1 MEPLFELA
9 LRLPGAGSR
18 DLLRELH
25 RQLRSAILDGRLQ
38 PGARLPATRALA
50 QQLGVSRNTMLAAYD
65 LLLSEGYL
73 LGRPGAGTYV
83 ADTLPIARSDRSGHG
98 GHGGRGSRSGRA
110 PKASTPARRDP
121 RLVPLDVPGADLAP
135 TLQPQ
140 AARDDFRVGLPDVS
154 LFPFDIWR
162 RLSDRALRHAARQ
175 VARFAD
181 YADPQGQ
188 AALREAIAGHVSFT
202 RAVGC
207 TAADVVVTAGAQQ
220 AFGLLARILVVPGRT
235 VVAVEQLFYPSL
247 REAMLAAGARVVTV
261 PTDDEGMCVDRIPP
275 EARVVCV
282 TPSHQFPTGV
292 AMSPPR
298 RAALL
303 AFARARNAVV
313 IEDDYDS
320 EFRFAGRPL
329 DALQTLDRAE
339 SVFYVGTFS
348 KSLFPALRLGFV
360 VAPPW
365 ARAALVRARELADW
379 HGPVLAQEALAA
391 FIAEGHLARHIRK
404 MRKLY
409 GARRTALLE
418 ALARHGA
425 GRLEAVAS
433 DAGLH
438 LSARLLGATRAD
450 AVVERAAAAGIVLPP
465 LSRFAL
471 DANAPGVP
479 NGLAFGYGLIGEAQ
493 IDGAVGRLVPLL

>member
-9 LRLPGAGSR
+9 IRLPNTGSR
-18 DLLRELH
+18 DLLREVH
-25 RQLRSAILDGRLQ
+25 QQLRDAILDGRLQ

-50 QQLGVSRNTMLAAYD
+50 ERLGVSRNTMLAAYD

-73 LGRPGAGTYV
+73 LARPGAGTYV
-83 ADTLPIARSDRSGHG
+83 ADTLPQSRR
-98 GHGGRGSRSGRA
+98 GRISKS
-110 PKASTPARRDP
+110 ASVRRDP
-121 RLVPLDVPGADLAP
+121 RLVPLNVPGADLAP

-140 AARDDFRVGLPDVS
+140 RARDDFRVGLPDTS
-154 LFPFDIWR
+154 AFPFDIWR
-162 RLSDRALRHAARQ
+162 RLSDRALRRIAREP
-175 VARFAD
+175 AD
-181 YADPQGQ
+181 YAEPQGQ
-188 AALREAIAGHVSFT
+188 AALREAIAKHVSFT

-207 TAADVVVTAGAQQ
+207 TADDIVVTAGAQQ

-247 REAMLAAGARVVTV
+247 REAMTAAGAKVVTV
-261 PTDDEGMCVDRIPP
+261 PTDIEGLCVDRLPP
-275 EARVVCV
+275 EARVICV

-292 AMSPPR
+292 AMSPQR

-339 SVFYVGTFS
+339 SVCYVGTFS

-379 HGPVLAQEALAA
+379 HGPVLGQEALAA

-404 MRKLY
+404 MRKVY

-418 ALARHGA
+418 ALAKHTA
-425 GRLEAVAS
+425 GRLEVIPS

-438 LSARLLGATRAD
+438 LSAWLRTDTRD
-450 AVVERAAAAGIVLPP
+450 HAVVERAAAAGITLPP

-471 DANAPGVP
+471 DPLALDAP
-479 NGLAFGYGLIGEAQ
+479 NGLAFGYGLIDESQ
-493 IDGAVGRLVPLL
+493 IEGAIRRLAPLL

>member
-9 LRLPGAGSR
+9 IRLPGAGSR
-18 DLLRELH
+18 DLLREMH
-25 RQLRSAILDGRLQ
+25 RQLRAAILDGRLQ

-50 QQLGVSRNTMLAAYD
+50 QRLGVSRNTVLAAYD

-73 LGRPGAGTYV
+73 LARPGAGTYV
-83 ADTLPIARSDRSGHG
+83 ADTLPASRRGRPA
-98 GHGGRGSRSGRA
+98 RGSM
-110 PKASTPARRDP
+110 ARRDP
-121 RLVPLDVPGADLAP
+121 RLVPLHVPGADLAP

-140 AARDDFRVGLPDVS
+140 ASRDDFRVGLPDVS
-154 LFPFDIWR
+154 AFPFDIWR
-162 RLSDRALRHAARQ
+162 RLSDRALRRIARQ
-175 VARFAD
+175 TAD
-181 YADPQGQ
+181 YADPHGL

-207 TAADVVVTAGAQQ
+207 AADDIVVTAGAQQ

-261 PTDDEGMCVDRIPP
+261 PTDAEGLCVERIPP

-282 TPSHQFPTGV
+282 TPSHQVPTGV
-292 AMSPPR
+292 AMSPQR

-379 HGPVLAQEALAA
+379 HGPVLGQEALAA

-409 GARRTALLE
+409 GARRTALLD
-418 ALARHGA
+418 ALARHGE
-425 GRLEAVAS
+425 GRLEAIPS
-433 DAGLH
+433 NAGLH
-438 LSARLLGATRAD
+438 LSAWLHGKTRAD
-450 AVVERAAAAGIVLPP
+450 AVVERAAAVGITLPP

-471 DANAPGVP
+471 DPQAPDVP
-479 NGLAFGYGLIGEAQ
+479 NGLAFGYGLIGESQ
-493 IDGAVGRLVPLL
+493 TDGAVRRLVQLL

>member
-9 LRLPGAGSR
+9 IRLPPAGSR

-25 RQLRSAILDGRLQ
+25 RQLRGAILDGRLQ

-50 QQLGVSRNTMLAAYD
+50 QRLGVSRNTMLAAYD

-73 LGRPGAGTYV
+73 LARPGAGTYV
-83 ADTLPIARSDRSGHG
+83 ADTLPA
-98 GHGGRGSRSGRA
+98 SRRGRA
-110 PKASTPARRDP
+110 PRKSLALRRDP
-121 RLVPLDVPGADLAP
+121 RLVPPGVPGADLAP

-140 AARDDFRVGLPDVS
+140 PARDDFRVGLPDVS

-162 RLSDRALRHAARQ
+162 RLSDRALRRIARQ
-175 VARFAD
+175 TAD

-207 TAADVVVTAGAQQ
+207 TADDIVVTAGAQQ

-261 PTDDEGMCVDRIPP
+261 PTDAEGVCVDRIPP

-292 AMSPPR
+292 AMSPQR

-303 AFARARNAVV
+303 AFARERNAVV
-313 IEDDYDS
+313 VEDDYDS

-339 SVFYVGTFS
+339 SVFYIGTFS

-379 HGPVLAQEALAA
+379 HGPVLGQEALAA

-409 GARRTALLE
+409 AARRTVLLD

-425 GRLEAVAS
+425 GRLEVIPS
-433 DAGLH
+433 SAGLH
-438 LSARLLGATRAD
+438 LSAWLHGGTRD
-450 AVVERAAAAGIVLPP
+450 HVVVERAAVAGITLPP
-465 LSRFAL
+465 LSRYAPES
-471 DANAPGVP
+471 NAPDAP
-479 NGLAFGYGLIGEAQ
+479 NGLAFGYGLIGESQ
-493 IDGAVGRLVPLL
+493 IDGAIRRLAALL

>member
-9 LRLPGAGSR
+9 IRLPGAGSR
-18 DLLRELH
+18 DLLREVH
-25 RQLRSAILDGRLQ
+25 RQLRAAILDGRLQ

-50 QQLGVSRNTMLAAYD
+50 QRLGVSRNTMLAAYD

-73 LGRPGAGTYV
+73 LARPGAGTYV
-83 ADTLPIARSDRSGHG
+83 ADTVPQSRR
-98 GHGGRGSRSGRA
+98 GRVV
-110 PKASTPARRDP
+110 KSTTPRRDP
-121 RLVPLDVPGADLAP
+121 RLVPLNVPGADLAP

-140 AARDDFRVGLPDVS
+140 PSRDDFRVGLPDAGA
-154 LFPFDIWR
+154 FPFDIWR
-162 RLSDRALRHAARQ
+162 RLSDRALRRIAREP
-175 VARFAD
+175 AD

-188 AALREAIAGHVSFT
+188 AALREAIARHVSFT

-207 TAADVVVTAGAQQ
+207 TADDIVVTAGAQQ

-247 REAMLAAGARVVTV
+247 REALTAAGAKVVTV
-261 PTDDEGMCVDRIPP
+261 PVDAEGLCVERLPP
-275 EARVVCV
+275 EVRVICV

-292 AMSPPR
+292 VMSPQR

-339 SVFYVGTFS
+339 SVCYVGTFS

-365 ARAALVRARELADW
+365 ARASLVRARELADW
-379 HGPVLAQEALAA
+379 HGPVLGQEALAA

-404 MRKLY
+404 MRKVY

-425 GRLEAVAS
+425 GRLDVIPS

-438 LSARLLGATRAD
+438 LSAWLRTGTRD
-450 AVVERAAAAGIVLPP
+450 HTVVARAAAAGITLPP
-465 LSRFAL
+465 LSRFAP
-471 DANAPGVP
+471 DPQAPGAP
-479 NGLAFGYGLIGEAQ
+479 NGLAFGYGLVGESQ
-493 IDGAVGRLVPLL
+493 IDGAIRRLAALL

>member
-9 LRLPGAGSR
+9 IRLPDTGSR
-18 DLLRELH
+18 DLLREVH
-25 RQLRSAILDGRLQ
+25 RQLRDAILDGRLQ

-50 QQLGVSRNTMLAAYD
+50 GRLGVSRNTMLAAYD

-73 LGRPGAGTYV
+73 LARPGAGTYV
-83 ADTLPIARSDRSGHG
+83 ADTLPQSRR
-98 GHGGRGSRSGRA
+98 GRTSKGAKGT
-110 PKASTPARRDP
+110 STRRDP
-121 RLVPLDVPGADLAP
+121 RLVPLNVPGADLAP

-140 AARDDFRVGLPDVS
+140 RARDDFRVGLPDIGA
-154 LFPFDIWR
+154 FPFDIWR
-162 RLSDRALRHAARQ
+162 RLSDRALRRIAREP
-175 VARFAD
+175 AD
-181 YADPQGQ
+181 YAEPQGQ
-188 AALREAIAGHVSFT
+188 AALREAIAKHVSFT

-207 TAADVVVTAGAQQ
+207 TADDIVVTAGAQQ

-247 REAMLAAGARVVTV
+247 REAMTAAGAKVVTV
-261 PTDDEGMCVDRIPP
+261 PTDVEGLCVDRLPP
-275 EARVVCV
+275 EARVICV

-292 AMSPPR
+292 AMSPQR

-339 SVFYVGTFS
+339 SVCYVGTFS

-379 HGPVLAQEALAA
+379 HGPVLGQEALAA

-404 MRKLY
+404 MRKVY
-409 GARRTALLE
+409 GARRDALLE
-418 ALARHGA
+418 ALAKHTE
-425 GRLEAVAS
+425 GRLEVIPS

-438 LSARLLGATRAD
+438 LSAWLRTGTRD
-450 AVVERAAAAGIVLPP
+450 HAVVERAAAAGIALPP

-471 DANAPGVP
+471 DPQAPAAP
-479 NGLAFGYGLIGEAQ
+479 NGLAFGYGLIDESQ
-493 IDGAVGRLVPLL
+493 IDDAIRRLARVL

>member
-9 LRLPGAGSR
+9 LRLPAAGSR
-18 DLLRELH
+18 DLLRALH
-25 RQLRSAILDGRLQ
+25 RQLRDAILDGRLQ

-50 QQLGVSRNTMLAAYD
+50 QRLGVSRNTMLAAYD

-73 LGRPGAGTYV
+73 LARPGSGTFV
-83 ADTLPIARSDRSGHG
+83 ADTLPALRR
-98 GHGGRGSRSGRA
+98 GRA
-110 PKASTPARRDP
+110 GPKEAGTAPRRDP
-121 RLVPLDVPGADLAP
+121 RLVPLNVPGADLAL
-135 TLQPQ
+135 TLQPR
-140 AARDDFRVGLPDVS
+140 AARDDFRVGLPDVGA
-154 LFPFDIWR
+154 FPFDIWR
-162 RLSDRALRHAARQ
+162 RLSDRALRRVARQ
-175 VARFAD
+175 TAD

-188 AALREAIAGHVSFT
+188 GALREAIAAHVSFT

-207 TAADVVVTAGAQQ
+207 TADDIVVTAGAQQ

-247 REAMLAAGARVVTV
+247 REAMLAAGAKVVTV
-261 PTDDEGMCVDRIPP
+261 PTDDEGLCVDRIPP

-303 AFARARNAVV
+303 AFARARNAVL

-329 DALQTLDRAE
+329 DALQTLDRAG

-379 HGPVLAQEALAA
+379 HGPVLGQEALAA
-391 FIAEGHLARHIRK
+391 FIAEGHLARHIRR

-409 GARRTALLE
+409 GARRSALLD

-425 GRLEAVAS
+425 GRLEAIPS

-438 LSARLLGATRAD
+438 LSAWLHGGARD
-450 AVVERAAAAGIVLPP
+450 HAVVERAAAAGITLPP

-471 DANAPGVP
+471 DPQAPEAP
-479 NGLAFGYGLIGEAQ
+479 NGLAFGFGLIAEPQ
-493 IDGAVGRLVPLL
+493 IDGAIRRLVRLL

>member
-9 LRLPGAGSR
+9 IRLPRAGSR
-18 DLLRELH
+18 DLLREVH
-25 RQLRSAILDGRLQ
+25 RQLRAAILDGRLQ

-50 QQLGVSRNTMLAAYD
+50 QRLGVSRNTMLAAYD

-73 LGRPGAGTYV
+73 LARPGAGTYV
-83 ADTLPIARSDRSGHG
+83 ADTLPQSRR
-98 GHGGRGSRSGRA
+98 GRMSKS
-110 PKASTPARRDP
+110 ASARRDP
-121 RLVPLDVPGADLAP
+121 RLVPLNVPGADLAP

-140 AARDDFRVGLPDVS
+140 RARDDFRVGLPDTGA
-154 LFPFDIWR
+154 FPFDIWR
-162 RLSDRALRHAARQ
+162 RLSDRALRRIAREP
-175 VARFAD
+175 AD

-188 AALREAIAGHVSFT
+188 AALREAIAKHVSFT

-207 TAADVVVTAGAQQ
+207 TAGDVVVTAGAQQ

-247 REAMLAAGARVVTV
+247 REAMTAAGARVVTV
-261 PTDDEGMCVDRIPP
+261 PTDAEGLCVERLPP
-275 EARVVCV
+275 EVRVICV

-292 AMSPPR
+292 VMSPQR

-303 AFARARNAVV
+303 AFAQARNAVV

-339 SVFYVGTFS
+339 SVCYVGTFS

-379 HGPVLAQEALAA
+379 HGPVLGQEALAA

-404 MRKLY
+404 MRKVY
-409 GARRTALLE
+409 GARRTALRE

-425 GRLEAVAS
+425 GRLEVIPS

-438 LSARLLGATRAD
+438 LSAWLRTGTRD
-450 AVVERAAAAGIVLPP
+450 HAVVERAAAAGITLPP

-471 DANAPGVP
+471 DPQAPDAP
-479 NGLAFGYGLIGEAQ
+479 NGLAFGYGLIGESQ
-493 IDGAVGRLVPLL
+493 IDGAIRRLMALL

>member
-9 LRLPGAGSR
+9 IRLPGAGSR
-18 DLLRELH
+18 ELLREVH
-25 RQLRSAILDGRLQ
+25 RQLRTAILDGRLQ

-50 QQLGVSRNTMLAAYD
+50 LRLGVSRNTMLAAYD

-73 LGRPGAGTYV
+73 LARPGAGTYV
-83 ADTLPIARSDRSGHG
+83 ADTLPQSRR
-98 GHGGRGSRSGRA
+98 GRVVKGASAPPSR
-110 PKASTPARRDP
+110 PARRDP
-121 RLVPLDVPGADLAP
+121 RLVPLNVPGADLAP

-140 AARDDFRVGLPDVS
+140 RARDDFRVGLPDTGA
-154 LFPFDIWR
+154 FPFDIWR
-162 RLSDRALRHAARQ
+162 RLSDRALRRIAREP
-175 VARFAD
+175 AD

-188 AALREAIAGHVSFT
+188 APLREAIAKHVSFT

-207 TAADVVVTAGAQQ
+207 TADDIVVTAGAQQ

-247 REAMLAAGARVVTV
+247 REALVAAGARVVAV
-261 PTDDEGMCVDRIPP
+261 PTDAEGLCVDRLPP
-275 EARVVCV
+275 EVRVICV

-292 AMSPPR
+292 VMSPQR

-339 SVFYVGTFS
+339 SVCYVGTFS

-379 HGPVLAQEALAA
+379 HGPVLGQEALAA

-404 MRKLY
+404 MRKVY
-409 GARRTALLE
+409 GARRTALRE

-425 GRLEAVAS
+425 GRLEVIPS
-433 DAGLH
+433 GAGLH
-438 LSARLLGATRAD
+438 LSAWLRTGTRD
-450 AVVERAAAAGIVLPP
+450 HIVVERAAAAGITLPP

-471 DANAPGVP
+471 DPLAPGVP
-479 NGLAFGYGLIGEAQ
+479 NGLAFGYGLIGESQ
-493 IDGAVGRLVPLL
+493 IDGAIRRLVALL

>member
-9 LRLPGAGSR
+9 LRLPTAGSR
-18 DLLRELH
+18 DLLRALH
-25 RQLRSAILDGRLQ
+25 RQLRDAILDGRLQ

-50 QQLGVSRNTMLAAYD
+50 QRLGVSRNTMLAAYD

-73 LGRPGAGTYV
+73 LARPGSGTYV
-83 ADTLPIARSDRSGHG
+83 ADTLPALRR
-98 GHGGRGSRSGRA
+98 GRTA
-110 PKASTPARRDP
+110 PKEAGAAPRRDP
-121 RLVPLDVPGADLAP
+121 RLVPLNVPGADLAP
-135 TLQPQ
+135 TLQPR
-140 AARDDFRVGLPDVS
+140 AARDDFRVGLPDVGA
-154 LFPFDIWR
+154 FPFDIWR
-162 RLSDRALRHAARQ
+162 RLSDRALRRVARQ
-175 VARFAD
+175 TAD

-188 AALREAIAGHVSFT
+188 GALREAIAAHVSFT

-207 TAADVVVTAGAQQ
+207 TADDIVVTAGAQQ

-247 REAMLAAGARVVTV
+247 REAMLAAGAKVVTV
-261 PTDDEGMCVDRIPP
+261 PTDDEGLCVDRIPP

-303 AFARARNAVV
+303 AFARARNAVL

-329 DALQTLDRAE
+329 DALQTLDRAG

-379 HGPVLAQEALAA
+379 HGPVLGQEALAA
-391 FIAEGHLARHIRK
+391 FIAEGHLARHIRR

-409 GARRTALLE
+409 GARRSALLD

-425 GRLEAVAS
+425 GWLEAIPS

-438 LSARLLGATRAD
+438 LSAWLHGGARD
-450 AVVERAAAAGIVLPP
+450 HAVVERAAAAGITLPP

-471 DANAPGVP
+471 DPQAPEAP
-479 NGLAFGYGLIGEAQ
+479 NGLAFGFGLIAEPQ
-493 IDGAVGRLVPLL
+493 IDGAIRRLVRLL

>member
-9 LRLPGAGSR
+9 IRLPAAGSR

-25 RQLRSAILDGRLQ
+25 RQFRGAILDGRLQ

-50 QQLGVSRNTMLAAYD
+50 QRLGVSRNTMLAAYD
-65 LLLSEGYL
+65 LLLGEGYL
-73 LGRPGAGTYV
+73 LTRPGAGTYV
-83 ADTLPIARSDRSGHG
+83 ADTLPV
-98 GHGGRGSRSGRA
+98 SRRGRA
-110 PKASTPARRDP
+110 SRKALAAGRDR
-121 RLVPLDVPGADLAP
+121 RLVPASIPGADLAP

-140 AARDDFRVGLPDVS
+140 PARDDFRVGLPDVS

-162 RLSDRALRHAARQ
+162 RLSDRALRRIARQ
-175 VARFAD
+175 TAD

-207 TAADVVVTAGAQQ
+207 TADDIVVTAGAQQ

-261 PTDDEGMCVDRIPP
+261 PTDAEGLCVERIPP

-292 AMSPPR
+292 AMSPQR

-303 AFARARNAVV
+303 AFARERDAVIV
-313 IEDDYDS
+313 EDDYDS
-320 EFRFAGRPL
+320 EFRFSGRPL

-365 ARAALVRARELADW
+365 ARAALVRSRELADW
-379 HGPVLAQEALAA
+379 HGPVLGQEALAA

-418 ALARHGA
+418 ALARHSA
-425 GRLEAVAS
+425 DRLETIPS
-433 DAGLH
+433 SAGLH
-438 LSARLLGATRAD
+438 LSARLHGDTRD
-450 AVVERAAAAGIVLPP
+450 FTVVERAAAAGITLPP

-471 DANAPGVP
+471 DPLAPDTP

-493 IDGAVGRLVPLL
+493 IDGAIRRLAALL

>member
-1 MEPLFELA
+1 
-9 LRLPGAGSR
+9 
-18 DLLRELH
+18 
-25 RQLRSAILDGRLQ
+25 
-38 PGARLPATRALA
+38 
-50 QQLGVSRNTMLAAYD
+50 MLAAYD

-73 LGRPGAGTYV
+73 LARPGAGTYV
-83 ADTLPIARSDRSGHG
+83 ADTLPRSRR
-98 GHGGRGSRSGRA
+98 GRVAKG
-110 PKASTPARRDP
+110 ASARRDP
-121 RLVPLDVPGADLAP
+121 RLVPVGVPGADLAP

-140 AARDDFRVGLPDVS
+140 RARDDFRVGLPDTGA
-154 LFPFDIWR
+154 FPFDIWR
-162 RLSDRALRHAARQ
+162 RLSDRALRRIAREP
-175 VARFAD
+175 AD
-181 YADPQGQ
+181 YAEPQGQ
-188 AALREAIAGHVSFT
+188 AALREAIAKHVSFT

-207 TAADVVVTAGAQQ
+207 TADDIVVTAGAQQ

-247 REAMLAAGARVVTV
+247 REALTAAGAKVVTV
-261 PTDDEGMCVDRIPP
+261 PTDAEGLCVDRLPP
-275 EARVVCV
+275 EVRVICV

-292 AMSPPR
+292 AMSPQR

-339 SVFYVGTFS
+339 SVCYVGTFS

-360 VAPPW
+360 VTPPW

-379 HGPVLAQEALAA
+379 HGPVLGQEALAA

-404 MRKLY
+404 MRKIY
-409 GARRTALLE
+409 SARRAALLE
-418 ALARHGA
+418 ALVKHGA
-425 GRLEAVAS
+425 GRLEVIPS

-438 LSARLLGATRAD
+438 LSAWLRSDMRAD
-450 AVVERAAAAGIVLPP
+450 VVVERAAAAGIALPP
-465 LSRFAL
+465 LSRYAL
-471 DANAPGVP
+471 DPQAPGVP
-479 NGLAFGYGLIGEAQ
+479 NGLAFGYGLIDESQ
-493 IDGAVGRLVPLL
+493 IDGAIRRLAALL

>member
-9 LRLPGAGSR
+9 IRLPAAGSR

-25 RQLRSAILDGRLQ
+25 RQLRGAILDGRLQ

-50 QQLGVSRNTMLAAYD
+50 QRLGVSRNTMLAAYD
-65 LLLSEGYL
+65 LLLGEGYL
-73 LGRPGAGTYV
+73 LARPGAGTYV
-83 ADTLPIARSDRSGHG
+83 ADTLPA
-98 GHGGRGSRSGRA
+98 SRRGRA
-110 PKASTPARRDP
+110 TRKAPAAGRDL
-121 RLVPLDVPGADLAP
+121 RLVPASVPGADLAP
-135 TLQPQ
+135 TLQPPS
-140 AARDDFRVGLPDVS
+140 ARDDFRVGLPDVS

-162 RLSDRALRHAARQ
+162 RLSDRALRRIARQ
-175 VARFAD
+175 TAD

-207 TAADVVVTAGAQQ
+207 TADDIVVTAGAQQ

-261 PTDDEGMCVDRIPP
+261 PTDAEGLCVERIPP

-292 AMSPPR
+292 AMSPQR

-303 AFARARNAVV
+303 AFARERNAVIV
-313 IEDDYDS
+313 EDDYDS

-365 ARAALVRARELADW
+365 ARAALVRSRELADW
-379 HGPVLAQEALAA
+379 HGPVLGQEALAA

-425 GRLEAVAS
+425 DRLETIPS
-433 DAGLH
+433 SAGLH
-438 LSARLLGATRAD
+438 LSAWLHGDTRD
-450 AVVERAAAAGIVLPP
+450 FTVVERAAAAGITLPP

-471 DANAPGVP
+471 DPLAPDAP

-493 IDGAVGRLVPLL
+493 IDGAIRRLIQLL

>member
-9 LRLPGAGSR
+9 IRLPGIGSR
-18 DLLRELH
+18 GLLREVH
-25 RQLRSAILDGRLQ
+25 RQLRDAILDGRLQ

-50 QQLGVSRNTMLAAYD
+50 GRLGVSRNTMLAAYD

-73 LGRPGAGTYV
+73 LARPGAGTYV
-83 ADTLPIARSDRSGHG
+83 ADTLPQSRR
-98 GHGGRGSRSGRA
+98 GRTSKGT
-110 PKASTPARRDP
+110 STRRDP
-121 RLVPLDVPGADLAP
+121 RLVPVNVPGADLAP

-140 AARDDFRVGLPDVS
+140 RARDDFRVGLPDTGA
-154 LFPFDIWR
+154 FPFDIWR
-162 RLSDRALRHAARQ
+162 RLSDRALRRIAREP
-175 VARFAD
+175 AD
-181 YADPQGQ
+181 YAEPQGQ
-188 AALREAIAGHVSFT
+188 AALREAIAKHVSFT

-207 TAADVVVTAGAQQ
+207 TADDIVVTAGAQQ

-247 REAMLAAGARVVTV
+247 REAMTAAGAKVVAV
-261 PTDDEGMCVDRIPP
+261 PTDIEGLCVDCLPP
-275 EARVVCV
+275 EARVICV

-292 AMSPPR
+292 AMSPQR

-339 SVFYVGTFS
+339 SVCYVGTFS

-379 HGPVLAQEALAA
+379 HGPVLGQEALAA

-404 MRKLY
+404 MRKVY

-418 ALARHGA
+418 ALAKHGA
-425 GRLEAVAS
+425 GRLEVIPS

-438 LSARLLGATRAD
+438 LSAWLRTDARD
-450 AVVERAAAAGIVLPP
+450 HAVVERAAAAGITLPP

-471 DANAPGVP
+471 DPQAPGVS
-479 NGLAFGYGLIGEAQ
+479 NGLAFGYGLIDESQ
-493 IDGAVGRLVPLL
+493 IDGAIRRLVTLL

>member
-9 LRLPGAGSR
+9 IRLPPAGSR

-25 RQLRSAILDGRLQ
+25 RQLRAAILDGRLQ

-50 QQLGVSRNTMLAAYD
+50 QRLGVSRNTMLAAYD
-65 LLLSEGYL
+65 LLLGEGYL
-73 LGRPGAGTYV
+73 LARPGAGTYV
-83 ADTLPIARSDRSGHG
+83 ADTLPV
-98 GHGGRGSRSGRA
+98 SRRRAA
-110 PKASTPARRDP
+110 PKRALAAGRDP
-121 RLVPLDVPGADLAP
+121 RLVPASVPGADLAP

-140 AARDDFRVGLPDVS
+140 PARDDFRVGLPDVS

-162 RLSDRALRHAARQ
+162 RLSDRALRRIAHQ
-175 VARFAD
+175 TAD

-188 AALREAIAGHVSFT
+188 PALREAIAGHVSFT

-207 TAADVVVTAGAQQ
+207 TADDIVVTAGAQQ

-261 PTDDEGMCVDRIPP
+261 PTDAEGLCVDRIPS

-292 AMSPPR
+292 AMSPQR

-303 AFARARNAVV
+303 ALARERNAVIV
-313 IEDDYDS
+313 EDDYDS

-365 ARAALVRARELADW
+365 ARAALVRSRELADW
-379 HGPVLAQEALAA
+379 HGPVLGQDALAA

-409 GARRTALLE
+409 GARRTALLD

-425 GRLEAVAS
+425 GRLEVIPS
-433 DAGLH
+433 SAGLH
-438 LSARLLGATRAD
+438 LSAWLHGGTRAD
-450 AVVERAAAAGIVLPP
+450 AVVERAAAAGITLPP

-471 DANAPGVP
+471 DPLAAGTP

-493 IDGAVGRLVPLL
+493 IDGAIGRLAGLL

>member
-9 LRLPGAGSR
+9 IRLPGTGSR
-18 DLLRELH
+18 ELLREVH
-25 RQLRSAILDGRLQ
+25 RQLRAAILDGRLQ
-38 PGARLPATRALA
+38 PGARLPATRTLA
-50 QQLGVSRNTMLAAYD
+50 QRLGVSRNTMLAAYD

-73 LGRPGAGTYV
+73 LARPGAGTYV
-83 ADTLPIARSDRSGHG
+83 ADTLAVPHSRRSRTHKNG
-98 GHGGRGSRSGRA
+98 
-110 PKASTPARRDP
+110 PARRDA
-121 RLVPLDVPGADLAP
+121 RLVPLVVPGADLAP
-135 TLQPQ
+135 TLQPLP
-140 AARDDFRVGLPDVS
+140 ARDDFRVGLPDIGA
-154 LFPFDIWR
+154 FPFDIWR
-162 RLSDRALRHAARQ
+162 RLSDRALRRIARGP
-175 VARFAD
+175 AD

-188 AALREAIAGHVSFT
+188 YSLREAIASHVSFT

-207 TAADVVVTAGAQQ
+207 TADDIVVTAGAQQ

-247 REAMLAAGARVVTV
+247 REAMTAAGAKVVAV
-261 PTDDEGMCVDRIPP
+261 PTDGEGLCVDQLPP
-275 EARVVCV
+275 EARVICV

-292 AMSPPR
+292 AMSPQR

-303 AFARARNAVV
+303 AFAQARNAVV

-339 SVFYVGTFS
+339 SVCYVGTFS
-348 KSLFPALRLGFV
+348 KSFFPALRLGFV

-379 HGPVLAQEALAA
+379 HSPLLGQEALAA
-391 FIAEGHLARHIRK
+391 FISEGHLARHIRK

-425 GRLEAVAS
+425 GRLDAIPS

-438 LSARLLGATRAD
+438 LSAWLRTGMRAD
-450 AVVERAAAAGIVLPP
+450 SVVERAASAGITLPP
-465 LSRFAL
+465 LSRFAW
-471 DANAPGVP
+471 DPQAPGVP

-493 IDGAVGRLVPLL
+493 IDDAVRRLVDLL

>member
-9 LRLPGAGSR
+9 IRLPGAGSR
-18 DLLRELH
+18 DLLREVH

-50 QQLGVSRNTMLAAYD
+50 LRLGVSRNTMLAAYD

-73 LGRPGAGTYV
+73 LARPGAGTYV
-83 ADTLPIARSDRSGHG
+83 ADTLPASRRGRST
-98 GHGGRGSRSGRA
+98 
-110 PKASTPARRDP
+110 KASTAKRDP
-121 RLVPLDVPGADLAP
+121 RLVPLNVPGADLAP

-140 AARDDFRVGLPDVS
+140 PARDDFRVGLPDVS
-154 LFPFDIWR
+154 VFPFDIWR
-162 RLSDRALRHAARQ
+162 RLSDRALRRVARQ
-175 VARFAD
+175 TAD

-188 AALREAIAGHVSFT
+188 GALREAIAKHVSFT

-207 TAADVVVTAGAQQ
+207 TADDIVVTAGAQQ

-247 REAMLAAGARVVTV
+247 REAMLAAGARVMTV
-261 PTDDEGMCVDRIPP
+261 PTDGEGLCVDRIPP

-292 AMSPPR
+292 AMSPQR

-303 AFARARNAVV
+303 AFARARNTVV
-313 IEDDYDS
+313 VEDDYDS

-339 SVFYVGTFS
+339 SVFYIGTFS

-360 VAPPW
+360 VTPPW

-379 HGPVLAQEALAA
+379 HGPVLGQEALAA

-404 MRKLY
+404 MRKIY
-409 GARRTALLE
+409 GARRTVLLD
-418 ALARHGA
+418 ALARHCA
-425 GRLEAVAS
+425 GRLEAIPS

-438 LSARLLGATRAD
+438 LSAWLHGDTRD
-450 AVVERAAAAGIVLPP
+450 HTVVERAAAAGITLPP
-465 LSRFAL
+465 LSRYAL
-471 DANAPGVP
+471 DPNAPGAPDVP
-479 NGLAFGYGLIGEAQ
+479 ELQKNGLAFGYGLIAEPQ
-493 IDGAVGRLVPLL
+493 IDGAIQRLARLL

>member
-9 LRLPGAGSR
+9 IRLPSAGSR
-18 DLLRELH
+18 DLLREVH
-25 RQLRSAILDGRLQ
+25 RQLRDAILDGRLQ
-38 PGARLPATRALA
+38 PGARLPATRSLA
-50 QQLGVSRNTMLAAYD
+50 GRLGISRNTMLAAYD

-73 LGRPGAGTYV
+73 LARPGAGTYV
-83 ADTLPIARSDRSGHG
+83 ADTLPQSRR
-98 GHGGRGSRSGRA
+98 GRTAKKGA
-110 PKASTPARRDP
+110 PARRDP
-121 RLVPLDVPGADLAP
+121 RLVPLNVPGADLAP
-135 TLQPQ
+135 TLQPPR
-140 AARDDFRVGLPDVS
+140 ARDDFRVGLPDTGA
-154 LFPFDIWR
+154 FPFDIWR
-162 RLSDRALRHAARQ
+162 RLSDRALRRIAREP
-175 VARFAD
+175 AD
-181 YADPQGQ
+181 YAQPQGQ
-188 AALREAIAGHVSFT
+188 AALREAIARHVSFT

-207 TAADVVVTAGAQQ
+207 TADDIVVTAGAQQ

-247 REAMLAAGARVVTV
+247 REAMTAAGAKVVTV
-261 PTDDEGMCVDRIPP
+261 PTDVEGLCVERLPP
-275 EARVVCV
+275 EARVICV

-292 AMSPPR
+292 AMSPQR

-339 SVFYVGTFS
+339 SVCYVGTFS

-379 HGPVLAQEALAA
+379 HGPVLGQEALAA

-404 MRKLY
+404 MRKVY
-409 GARRTALLE
+409 GARRAALLE
-418 ALARHGA
+418 ALARHCA
-425 GRLEAVAS
+425 GRLEVIPS

-438 LSARLLGATRAD
+438 LSAWLRTDSRD
-450 AVVERAAAAGIVLPP
+450 HAVVERAAAAGITLPP

-471 DANAPGVP
+471 DPNAPGVP
-479 NGLAFGYGLIGEAQ
+479 NGLSFGYGLIDESQ
-493 IDGAVGRLVPLL
+493 IDGAIRRLAALL

>member
-9 LRLPGAGSR
+9 IRLPPAGSR

-25 RQLRSAILDGRLQ
+25 RQLRAAILDGRLQ

-50 QQLGVSRNTMLAAYD
+50 QRLGVSRNTMLAAYD
-65 LLLSEGYL
+65 LLLGEGYL
-73 LGRPGAGTYV
+73 LARPGAGTYV
-83 ADTLPIARSDRSGHG
+83 ADTLPA
-98 GHGGRGSRSGRA
+98 SRRRPAPRRA
-110 PKASTPARRDP
+110 LAAGRDP
-121 RLVPLDVPGADLAP
+121 RLVPASVPGADLAP
-135 TLQPQ
+135 TLQPPP
-140 AARDDFRVGLPDVS
+140 ARDDFRVGLPDVS

-162 RLSDRALRHAARQ
+162 RLSDRALRRVARQ
-175 VARFAD
+175 TAD

-207 TAADVVVTAGAQQ
+207 TADDVVVTAGAQQ

-261 PTDDEGMCVDRIPP
+261 PTDAEGLCVERIPP

-292 AMSPPR
+292 AMSPQR

-303 AFARARNAVV
+303 AFARERNAVIV
-313 IEDDYDS
+313 EDDYDS
-320 EFRFAGRPL
+320 EFRFVGRPL

-365 ARAALVRARELADW
+365 ARAALVRSRELADW
-379 HGPVLAQEALAA
+379 HGPVLGQEALAA

-425 GRLEAVAS
+425 GRLETIPS
-433 DAGLH
+433 SAGLH
-438 LSARLLGATRAD
+438 LSARLHGDTRD
-450 AVVERAAAAGIVLPP
+450 FTVVERAAAAGITLPP

-471 DANAPGVP
+471 DPLAPGTP

-493 IDGAVGRLVPLL
+493 IDGAIRRLAGLL

>member
-9 LRLPGAGSR
+9 IRLPDSGSR
-18 DLLRELH
+18 DLLREVH

-50 QQLGVSRNTMLAAYD
+50 LRLGVSRNTMLAAYD

-73 LGRPGAGTYV
+73 LARPGAGTYV
-83 ADTLPIARSDRSGHG
+83 ADTLPQSRRGRPARGT
-98 GHGGRGSRSGRA
+98 A
-110 PKASTPARRDP
+110 ARRDQ
-121 RLVPLDVPGADLAP
+121 RLVPLHVPGADLAP

-140 AARDDFRVGLPDVS
+140 PSRDDFRIGLPDVGP
-154 LFPFDIWR
+154 FPFDIWR
-162 RLSDRALRHAARQ
+162 RLSDRALRRIAREP
-175 VARFAD
+175 AD

-188 AALREAIAGHVSFT
+188 AALREAIARHVSFT

-207 TAADVVVTAGAQQ
+207 TADDIVVTAGAQQ

-235 VVAVEQLFYPSL
+235 VVAVEELFYPSL
-247 REAMLAAGARVVTV
+247 REAMLAAGAKVVTV
-261 PTDDEGMCVDRIPP
+261 PTDAEGLCVERLPP
-275 EARVVCV
+275 EVRVICV

-292 AMSPPR
+292 AMSPQR

-360 VAPPW
+360 VVPPW

-379 HGPVLAQEALAA
+379 HGPVLGQEALAA

-409 GARRTALLE
+409 GARRSALLA
-418 ALARHGA
+418 ALVRHGA
-425 GRLEAVAS
+425 GRLVPIPS

-438 LSARLLGATRAD
+438 LSAWLRSDTRAD
-450 AVVERAAAAGIVLPP
+450 TVVERAAATGITLPP
-465 LSRFAL
+465 LSRFAV
-471 DANAPGVP
+471 DPQAPGVP
-479 NGLAFGYGLIGEAQ
+479 NGLAFGYGLIGESQ
-493 IDGAVGRLVPLL
+493 IDGAISRLVRLL

>member
-1 MEPLFELA
+1 MEPLFELD
-9 LRLPGAGSR
+9 LRLPSPGSR

-25 RQLRSAILDGRLQ
+25 RQLRGAIVDGRLQ
-38 PGARLPATRALA
+38 PGTRLPATRALA
-50 QQLGVSRNTMLAAYD
+50 LRLGVSRNTMLAAYD

-73 LGRPGAGTYV
+73 LARPGAGTYV
-83 ADTLPIARSDRSGHG
+83 ADTSPA
-98 GHGGRGSRSGRA
+98 SRLGRA
-110 PKASTPARRDP
+110 TKPSTVRRTQRDT

-140 AARDDFRVGLPDVS
+140 PARDDFRVGLPDVS
-154 LFPFDIWR
+154 AFPFDIWR
-162 RLSDRALRHAARQ
+162 RLSDRALRRIARQ
-175 VARFAD
+175 TAT

-188 AALREAIAGHVSFT
+188 GALREAIAHHVSFT

-207 TAADVVVTAGAQQ
+207 TADDIVVTAGAQQ

-247 REAMLAAGARVVTV
+247 REAMQAAGARVVTV
-261 PTDDEGMCVDRIPP
+261 PTDVEGLCVDRIPP

-292 AMSPPR
+292 AMSPQR

-379 HGPVLAQEALAA
+379 HGPVLGQEALAA

-409 GARRTALLE
+409 GARRGTLLD
-418 ALARHGA
+418 ALARHGE
-425 GRLEAVAS
+425 GRLEAIPS

-438 LSARLLGATRAD
+438 LSAWLRGDVRAD
-450 AVVERAAAAGIVLPP
+450 TVVERAAAAGITLPP

-471 DANAPGVP
+471 DPRAPGVP
-479 NGLAFGYGLIGEAQ
+479 NGLAFGYGLIGESQ
-493 IDGAVGRLVPLL
+493 IDGAVRRLVTLL

>member
-9 LRLPGAGSR
+9 LRLPDAGSR

-25 RQLRSAILDGRLQ
+25 RQLRAAILDGRLL

-50 QQLGVSRNTMLAAYD
+50 QRLGVSRNTMLAAYD

-73 LGRPGAGTYV
+73 LARPGAGTYV
-83 ADTLPIARSDRSGHG
+83 ADTLPQSRR
-98 GHGGRGSRSGRA
+98 RRPSRSSKGVA
-110 PKASTPARRDP
+110 VRRDP
-121 RLVPLDVPGADLAP
+121 RLVPLNLPGADLAP

-140 AARDDFRVGLPDVS
+140 ASRDDFRVGLPDVGA
-154 LFPFDIWR
+154 FPFDIWR
-162 RLSDRALRHAARQ
+162 RLSDRALRRIARQ
-175 VARFAD
+175 TAD

-188 AALREAIAGHVSFT
+188 GALREAIAAHVSFT

-207 TAADVVVTAGAQQ
+207 TADDIVVTAGAQQ

-247 REAMLAAGARVVTV
+247 REAMLAAGAKVVTV
-261 PTDDEGMCVDRIPP
+261 PTDGEGLCVDHIPP

-292 AMSPPR
+292 AMSPHR

-313 IEDDYDS
+313 VEDDYDS

-379 HGPVLAQEALAA
+379 HGPVLGQEALAA

-404 MRKLY
+404 MRKIY
-409 GARRTALLE
+409 GARRAALLE
-418 ALARHGA
+418 ALSRHGA
-425 GRLEAVAS
+425 GRLEAIPS

-438 LSARLLGATRAD
+438 LSAWLHGGTRD
-450 AVVERAAAAGIVLPP
+450 HVVVERAAAAGITLPP

-471 DANAPGVP
+471 DPQAPGVA
-479 NGLAFGYGLIGEAQ
+479 NGLAFGYGLIAEPQ
-493 IDGAVGRLVPLL
+493 IDGAIRRLAELL

>member
-9 LRLPGAGSR
+9 IRLPDSGSR
-18 DLLRELH
+18 DLLREVH

-50 QQLGVSRNTMLAAYD
+50 LRLGISRNTMLAAYD

-73 LGRPGAGTYV
+73 LARPGAGTYV
-83 ADTLPIARSDRSGHG
+83 ADTLPQSRRGRTARTAK
-98 GHGGRGSRSGRA
+98 GSA
-110 PKASTPARRDP
+110 ARRDP
-121 RLVPLDVPGADLAP
+121 RLVPLNVPGADLAP

-140 AARDDFRVGLPDVS
+140 ASRDDFRVGLPDIAA
-154 LFPFDIWR
+154 FPFDIWR
-162 RLSDRALRHAARQ
+162 RLSDRALRHLARKP
-175 VARFAD
+175 AD

-188 AALREAIAGHVSFT
+188 ATLREAIARHVSFT

-207 TAADVVVTAGAQQ
+207 TADDIVVTAGAQQ

-235 VVAVEQLFYPSL
+235 VVAVEELFYPSL
-247 REAMLAAGARVVTV
+247 REALLAAGAKVVTV
-261 PTDDEGMCVDRIPP
+261 PTDTEGLCIDRIPP
-275 EARVVCV
+275 EARVICV

-292 AMSPPR
+292 AMSPQR

-303 AFARARNAVV
+303 AFARVRNAVV

-365 ARAALVRARELADW
+365 ARTALVRARELADW
-379 HGPVLAQEALAA
+379 HGPVLGQEALAA

-409 GARRTALLE
+409 GARRTALID
-418 ALARHGA
+418 ALARHGE
-425 GRLEAVAS
+425 GRLEVIPS

-438 LSARLLGATRAD
+438 LSAWLRGGTRAD
-450 AVVERAAAAGIVLPP
+450 TVVERAAAAGITLPP

-471 DANAPGVP
+471 DPLAPDAP
-479 NGLAFGYGLIGEAQ
+479 NGLAFGYGLIGESQ
-493 IDGAVGRLVPLL
+493 IDGAIRRLVALL

>member
-9 LRLPGAGSR
+9 IRLPGAGSR
-18 DLLRELH
+18 DLLREVH
-25 RQLRSAILDGRLQ
+25 RQLRDAILDGRLQ

-50 QQLGVSRNTMLAAYD
+50 QRLGVSRNTMLAAYD

-73 LGRPGAGTYV
+73 LARPGAGTYV
-83 ADTLPIARSDRSGHG
+83 ADTLPQSRRGRIAKG
-98 GHGGRGSRSGRA
+98 
-110 PKASTPARRDP
+110 ASARRDP
-121 RLVPLDVPGADLAP
+121 RLVPLGVPGADLAP

-140 AARDDFRVGLPDVS
+140 RARDDFRVGLPDTGA
-154 LFPFDIWR
+154 FPFDIWR
-162 RLSDRALRHAARQ
+162 RLSDRALRRIAREP
-175 VARFAD
+175 AD
-181 YADPQGQ
+181 YAEPQGQ
-188 AALREAIAGHVSFT
+188 AALREAIAKHVSFT

-207 TAADVVVTAGAQQ
+207 TADDIVVTAGAQQ

-247 REAMLAAGARVVTV
+247 REALTAAGAKVVPV
-261 PTDDEGMCVDRIPP
+261 PTDAEGLCVDRLPP
-275 EARVVCV
+275 EVRVICV

-292 AMSPPR
+292 AMSPQR

-339 SVFYVGTFS
+339 SVCYVGTFS

-360 VAPPW
+360 VVPPW

-379 HGPVLAQEALAA
+379 HGPVLGQEALAA

-404 MRKLY
+404 MRKIY
-409 GARRTALLE
+409 SARRTALLE
-418 ALARHGA
+418 ALAKHGA
-425 GRLEAVAS
+425 GRLEVIPS

-438 LSARLLGATRAD
+438 LSAWLRSDMRAD
-450 AVVERAAAAGIVLPP
+450 VVVERAAAAGIALPP
-465 LSRFAL
+465 LSRYAL
-471 DANAPGVP
+471 DPQAPGVP
-479 NGLAFGYGLIGEAQ
+479 NGLAFGYGLIDESQ
-493 IDGAVGRLVPLL
+493 IDGAIRRLAALL

>member
-9 LRLPGAGSR
+9 IRLPGAGSR
-18 DLLRELH
+18 ELLREVH
-25 RQLRSAILDGRLQ
+25 GQLRAAILDGRLQ
-38 PGARLPATRALA
+38 PGARLPATRTLA
-50 QQLGVSRNTMLAAYD
+50 QRLGVSRNTMLAAYD

-73 LGRPGAGTYV
+73 RARPGAGTYV
-83 ADTLPIARSDRSGHG
+83 ADTVAVPP
-98 GHGGRGSRSGRA
+98 SRRGRA
-110 PKASTPARRDP
+110 RKGGSAGRDP
-121 RLVPLDVPGADLAP
+121 RLVPPGVPGADLAP
-135 TLQPQ
+135 TLQPPP
-140 AARDDFRVGLPDVS
+140 AASDFRVGLPDIGA
-154 LFPFDIWR
+154 FPFDIWR
-162 RLSDRALRHAARQ
+162 RLSDRALRRLAREP
-175 VARFAD
+175 AH

-188 AALREAIAGHVSFT
+188 PALREAIAKHVSFT

-207 TAADVVVTAGAQQ
+207 TAEDVVVTAGAQQ

-247 REAMLAAGARVVTV
+247 REAMAAAGAKVVAV
-261 PTDDEGMCVDRIPP
+261 PTDGEGLCVDRLPP
-275 EARVVCV
+275 EARVICV

-292 AMSPPR
+292 AMSPQR

-303 AFARARNAVV
+303 AFAQARNAVV

-339 SVFYVGTFS
+339 SVCYVGTFS

-379 HGPVLAQEALAA
+379 HSPVLGQEALAA
-391 FIAEGHLARHIRK
+391 FISEGHLARHIRK
-404 MRKLY
+404 MRKIY
-409 GARRTALLE
+409 GARRGALLE

-425 GRLEAVAS
+425 GRLDVIPS

-438 LSARLLGATRAD
+438 LSAWLRTGTRAD
-450 AVVERAAAAGIVLPP
+450 TVVERAAAAGIALPP
-465 LSRFAL
+465 LSRFAW
-471 DANAPGVP
+471 DPRAPGVP
-479 NGLAFGYGLIGEAQ
+479 DGLAFGYGLIGEAQ
-493 IDGAVGRLVPLL
+493 IEGAVRRLAALL

>member
-9 LRLPGAGSR
+9 LRLPVAGSR
-18 DLLRELH
+18 DLLRALH
-25 RQLRSAILDGRLQ
+25 RQLRDAILDGRLQ

-50 QQLGVSRNTMLAAYD
+50 QRLGVSRNTMLAAYD

-73 LGRPGAGTYV
+73 LARPGSGTFV
-83 ADTLPIARSDRSGHG
+83 ADTLPALRR
-98 GHGGRGSRSGRA
+98 GRA
-110 PKASTPARRDP
+110 APKEAGAAPRRDP
-121 RLVPLDVPGADLAP
+121 RLVPLNVPGADLAP
-135 TLQPQ
+135 TLQPR
-140 AARDDFRVGLPDVS
+140 AARDDFRVGLPDVGA
-154 LFPFDIWR
+154 FPFDIWR
-162 RLSDRALRHAARQ
+162 RLSDRALRRVARQ
-175 VARFAD
+175 TAD

-188 AALREAIAGHVSFT
+188 GALREAIAAHVSFT

-207 TAADVVVTAGAQQ
+207 TADDIVVTAGAQQ

-247 REAMLAAGARVVTV
+247 REAMLAAGAKVVTV
-261 PTDDEGMCVDRIPP
+261 PTDDEGLCVDRIPP

-303 AFARARNAVV
+303 AFARARNAVL

-339 SVFYVGTFS
+339 SVFYIGTFS

-379 HGPVLAQEALAA
+379 HGPVLGQEALAA
-391 FIAEGHLARHIRK
+391 FIAEGHLARHIRR

-409 GARRTALLE
+409 GARRSALLD

-425 GRLEAVAS
+425 GRLEAIPS

-438 LSARLLGATRAD
+438 LSAWLHGGVHD
-450 AVVERAAAAGIVLPP
+450 HVVVERAAAAGITLPP
-465 LSRFAL
+465 LSRFAPEPQAP
-471 DANAPGVP
+471 DAP
-479 NGLAFGYGLIGEAQ
+479 NGLAFGFGLIAEPQ
-493 IDGAVGRLVPLL
+493 IDGAIRRLVRLL

>member
-9 LRLPGAGSR
+9 IRLPPAGSR

-25 RQLRSAILDGRLQ
+25 RQLRGAILDGRLQ

-50 QQLGVSRNTMLAAYD
+50 QRLGVSRNTMLAAYD

-73 LGRPGAGTYV
+73 LARPGAGTYV
-83 ADTLPIARSDRSGHG
+83 ADTLPA
-98 GHGGRGSRSGRA
+98 SRRGRA
-110 PKASTPARRDP
+110 PRKSLALRRDP
-121 RLVPLDVPGADLAP
+121 RLVPPGVPGADLAP

-140 AARDDFRVGLPDVS
+140 PARDDFRVGLPDVS

-162 RLSDRALRHAARQ
+162 RLSDRALRRIARQ
-175 VARFAD
+175 TAD

-188 AALREAIAGHVSFT
+188 ASLREAIAGHVSFT

-207 TAADVVVTAGAQQ
+207 TADDIVVTAGAQQ

-247 REAMLAAGARVVTV
+247 REAMLAAGAKVVTV
-261 PTDDEGMCVDRIPP
+261 PTDAEGLCVERIPP

-292 AMSPPR
+292 AMSPQR

-303 AFARARNAVV
+303 AFARERDAVIV
-313 IEDDYDS
+313 EDDYDS

-365 ARAALVRARELADW
+365 ARAALVRSRELADW
-379 HGPVLAQEALAA
+379 HGPVLGQEALAA

-409 GARRTALLE
+409 AARRTALLE

-425 GRLEAVAS
+425 GRLEVIPS
-433 DAGLH
+433 SAGLH
-438 LSARLLGATRAD
+438 LSTWLHGGARD
-450 AVVERAAAAGIVLPP
+450 HVVVERAAAAGITLPP
-465 LSRFAL
+465 LSRYAPESSAP
-471 DANAPGVP
+471 DAP
-479 NGLAFGYGLIGEAQ
+479 NGLAFGYGLIGESQ
-493 IDGAVGRLVPLL
+493 IDGAIRRLAALL

>member
-9 LRLPGAGSR
+9 IRLPPAGSR

-25 RQLRSAILDGRLQ
+25 RQLRAAILDGRLQ

-50 QQLGVSRNTMLAAYD
+50 QRLGVSRNTMLAAYD
-65 LLLSEGYL
+65 LLLGEGYL
-73 LGRPGAGTYV
+73 LARPGAGTYV
-83 ADTLPIARSDRSGHG
+83 ADTLPA
-98 GHGGRGSRSGRA
+98 SRRRPSPRRA
-110 PKASTPARRDP
+110 LGAGRDP
-121 RLVPLDVPGADLAP
+121 RLVPASVPGADLAP
-135 TLQPQ
+135 TLQPPP
-140 AARDDFRVGLPDVS
+140 ARDDFRVGLPDVS

-162 RLSDRALRHAARQ
+162 RLSDRALRRVARQ
-175 VARFAD
+175 TAD

-188 AALREAIAGHVSFT
+188 PALREAIAGHVSFT

-207 TAADVVVTAGAQQ
+207 TADDIVVTAGAQQ

-261 PTDDEGMCVDRIPP
+261 PTDAEGLCVERIPP

-303 AFARARNAVV
+303 AFARERNAVIV
-313 IEDDYDS
+313 EDDYDS

-365 ARAALVRARELADW
+365 ARAALVRSRELADW
-379 HGPVLAQEALAA
+379 HGPVLGQEALAA

-418 ALARHGA
+418 ALSRHGA
-425 GRLEAVAS
+425 GRLATIPS
-433 DAGLH
+433 SAGLH
-438 LSARLLGATRAD
+438 LSARLHGDTRD
-450 AVVERAAAAGIVLPP
+450 FTVVERAAAAGITLPP

-471 DANAPGVP
+471 DPLAPGTP

-493 IDGAVGRLVPLL
+493 IDGAIRRLAGLL

>member
-9 LRLPGAGSR
+9 IRLPNTGSR
-18 DLLRELH
+18 ELLREVH
-25 RQLRSAILDGRLQ
+25 RQLRTAILDGRLQ
-38 PGARLPATRALA
+38 PGARLPATRTLA
-50 QQLGVSRNTMLAAYD
+50 QRLGVSRNTMLAAYD

-73 LGRPGAGTYV
+73 LARPGAGTYV
-83 ADTLPIARSDRSGHG
+83 ADTVAVPQLRR
-98 GHGGRGSRSGRA
+98 GRA
-110 PKASTPARRDP
+110 LKGGAARRDA
-121 RLVPLDVPGADLAP
+121 RLVPLGVPGADLAP
-135 TLQPQ
+135 TLQPSP
-140 AARDDFRVGLPDVS
+140 ARDDFRVGLPDIS
-154 LFPFDIWR
+154 AFPFDIWR
-162 RLSDRALRHAARQ
+162 RLSDRALRRIARGP
-175 VARFAD
+175 AD

-188 AALREAIAGHVSFT
+188 PALREAIASHVSFT

-207 TAADVVVTAGAQQ
+207 TADDIVVTAGAQQ

-247 REAMLAAGARVVTV
+247 REAMTAVGAKVVAV
-261 PTDDEGMCVDRIPP
+261 PTDGEGLCVDQLPP
-275 EARVVCV
+275 EARVICV

-292 AMSPPR
+292 AMSPQR

-303 AFARARNAVV
+303 AFAQARNAVV

-339 SVFYVGTFS
+339 SVCYVGTFS

-379 HGPVLAQEALAA
+379 HGPVLGQEALAA

-404 MRKLY
+404 MRKVY

-418 ALARHGA
+418 ALSRHGA
-425 GRLEAVAS
+425 GRLDAIPS

-438 LSARLLGATRAD
+438 LSAWLRTGTRAD
-450 AVVERAAAAGIVLPP
+450 LVVERAAAAGITLPP
-465 LSRFAL
+465 LSRFAW
-471 DANAPGVP
+471 DPQASGVP
-479 NGLAFGYGLIGEAQ
+479 NGLAFGYGLIGQSQ
-493 IDGAVGRLVPLL
+493 IDGAVRRLVDLL

>member
-9 LRLPGAGSR
+9 IRLPDSGSR
-18 DLLRELH
+18 DLLREVH

-50 QQLGVSRNTMLAAYD
+50 LRLGVSRNTVLAAYD

-73 LGRPGAGTYV
+73 LARPGAGTYV
-83 ADTLPIARSDRSGHG
+83 ADTLPQSRRGRTARGM
-98 GHGGRGSRSGRA
+98 A
-110 PKASTPARRDP
+110 AKRDQ
-121 RLVPLDVPGADLAP
+121 RLVPLNVPGADLAP
-135 TLQPQ
+135 TLQPRPS
-140 AARDDFRVGLPDVS
+140 RDDFRVGLPDVAA
-154 LFPFDIWR
+154 FPFDIWR
-162 RLSDRALRHAARQ
+162 RLSDRALRR
-175 VARFAD
+175 VAREPAD

-188 AALREAIAGHVSFT
+188 AVLREAIARHVSFT

-207 TAADVVVTAGAQQ
+207 TADDIVVTAGAQQ

-235 VVAVEQLFYPSL
+235 VVAVEELFYPSL
-247 REAMLAAGARVVTV
+247 REAMMAAGAKVVTV
-261 PTDDEGMCVDRIPP
+261 PTDTEGLCVERLPP
-275 EARVVCV
+275 EARVICV

-292 AMSPPR
+292 AMSPQR

-379 HGPVLAQEALAA
+379 HGPVLGQEALAA

-409 GARRTALLE
+409 GARRSALLA
-418 ALARHGA
+418 ALVRHGA
-425 GRLEAVAS
+425 GRLEPIPS

-438 LSARLLGATRAD
+438 LSAWLRGDTRD
-450 AVVERAAAAGIVLPP
+450 HTVVERAAAVGITLPP

-471 DANAPGVP
+471 DPLAPDAP
-479 NGLAFGYGLIGEAQ
+479 NGLAFGYGLIAESQ
-493 IDGAVGRLVPLL
+493 IDGAIRRLVQLL